1 MNLDN
6 SQFNLGAQAATTGA
20 GTYVAPP
27 AQPSIVAS
35 AQPPVEFPVYKAESS
50 PVKTII
56 IVILVLI
63 CLGLSALSAY
73 LYIQY
78 SDVRTDV
85 DGQINNA
92 VIEAEHNLT
101 LELQKQFEEQ
111 EKLPNRTF
119 SGPEDYGNLSFPYPK
134 TWSLYEE
141 KDASS
146 GTGDYVAYLN
156 PLGVPAGPAAATTVT
171 AITVTIKSAVY
182 EKVNASYETAV
193 KKGTMTATT
202 RYVNGGSAQAVVYR
216 GIVKK
221 DFDGIVVLMKIRD
234 KTAII
239 QTDSAEVFGADLNK
253 ILDNLTFNS

>member
-1 MNLDN
+1 MNPTN
-6 SQFNLGAQAATTGA
+6 PSQFNLGSQPTTSA
-20 GTYVAPP
+20 GTYSAPP

-35 AQPPVEFPVYKAESS
+35 AQPPVEFPVYRAESS

-56 IVILVLI
+56 IVVLVI
-63 CLGLSALSAY
+63 IALGLSALSAY
-73 LYIQY
+73 LYVQY

-85 DGQINNA
+85 DGQISAA
-92 VIEAEHNLT
+92 VMEAEHTLT
-101 LELQKQFEEQ
+101 LDLQRQFEEQ

-156 PLGVPAGPAAATTVT
+156 PLGIPSSPSGNDTVT
-171 AITVTIKSAVY
+171 AITVTIRTATY
-182 EKVNASYETAV
+182 EKVNAGYEAAV

-202 RYVNGGSAQAVVYR
+202 RKVNGGSTEAVIYR

-221 DFDGIVVLMKIRD
+221 DFQGIVALMKIRD

-239 QTDSAEVFGADLNK
+239 QTDSAAAFEGDFVN
-253 ILDNLTFNS
+253 ILDHLTFNS

>member
-1 MNLDN
+1 MNPTN
-6 SQFNLGAQAATTGA
+6 SPQFSFGPQPTTGA
-20 GTYVAPP
+20 GAYIAPP

-35 AQPPVEFPVYKAESS
+35 AQPPVEFPVYRAESS

-56 IVILVLI
+56 IVVLVLI

-85 DGQINNA
+85 DGQISAA
-92 VIEAEHNLT
+92 VVEAEHDLT
-101 LELQKQFEEQ
+101 LELQRQFEEQ

-156 PLGVPAGPAAATTVT
+156 PLGVPASPSSNDTVT
-171 AITVTIKSAVY
+171 ALTVIIRTATY
-182 EKVNASYETAV
+182 EKVNATYEAAV

-202 RYVNGGSAQAVVYR
+202 RKINGGASEAVIYR
-216 GIVKK
+216 GTVKR
-221 DFDGIVVLMKIRD
+221 DFSGIVVLMKIRD
-234 KTAII
+234 KTAIL
-239 QTDSAEVFGADLNK
+239 QTDSAEVFESDLTN
-253 ILDNLTFNS
+253 ILDHLTFNS